1 MARSPRFSFPMPT
14 DETLRLIPRKLA
26 ERFRLLPIRRTAS
39 TLTVV
44 TSNPKNVKML
54 RDLERQ
60 FGLKID
66 ARRVS
71 EDEMS
76 EALAFAFGGGNA
88 APSSTS
94 TRTPPTSAN
103 LATPTPSL
111 GGRRSTSD
119 SQSVP
124 SPSDGLQSLES
135 PAPVIERTSGDVEVP
150 SLSGISAGASGP
162 SARRFEETLGG
173 LDDTGFEVIGE
184 LPRPSGVEPEEG
196 LATLFIER
204 ARAQDEPAGTD
215 EPGDLPQ
222 QATDALPAGEIRE
235 MLLGAL
241 RMGASELFLDSLS
254 HRVLLR
260 ARIGFR
266 TATLQ
271 EFDSGGGGKI
281 LSQLRVLAGLGA
293 AEDAPEVSGR
303 IQLQLDDS
311 LTVDVFLRTVATGL
325 GESAILDVVKYPGGR
340 IQPLQPLGLG
350 DGSPTKLRD
359 LLASRLGDKRLA
371 SVVAKQLTRPPSML
385 AVVAPR
391 HRNRESML
399 ALLAGALAGPAL
411 GQRVVQVGEHPR
423 YFLEDH
429 GVVPMPCEREGRL
442 DAYRK
447 ASGLGSDYLILEECA
462 DYEELAMATEASVG
476 QHVIVGIPGADPIDI
491 LIFLTEAPEPRRL
504 AQRLGSILFLDAQ
517 SMKIVEMNQ
526 PLREAVGSMEDAG
539 TFVQMFEGQAETAGP
554 RPTSTEVP
562 AMDDPF
568 QPR

>member
-1 MARSPRFSFPMPT
+1 MPT

-54 RDLERQ
+54 GDLERQ

-71 EDEMS
+71 EEEMN
-76 EALAFAFGGGNA
+76 EALAFAFGGSNTTLSSTATPSVSTPADPAA
-88 APSSTS
+88 APY
-94 TRTPPTSAN
+94 
-103 LATPTPSL
+103 
-111 GGRRSTSD
+111 GGRRSISD

-124 SPSDGLQSLES
+124 SPSDGLQSLE
-135 PAPVIERTSGDVEVP
+135 APPPIERNSGEVEVP
-150 SLSGISAGASGP
+150 SLAGISASSGGSP
-162 SARRFEETLGG
+162 PGRFEDTLGSLDEAFDGVGDLPDPRSAAREDDG
-173 LDDTGFEVIGE
+173 L
-184 LPRPSGVEPEEG
+184 S
-196 LATLFIER
+196 ALFIER
-204 ARAQDEPAGTD
+204 ARAQDEPAD
-215 EPGDLPQ
+215 ASSQFPQ
-222 QATDALPAGEIRE
+222 QPVAPVPSSAIQE
-235 MLLGAL
+235 LLHDAL
-241 RMGASELFLDSLS
+241 RMGATELYVDSFG

-266 TATLQ
+266 AATLQ
-271 EFDSGGGGKI
+271 EFDPAQGGKV
-281 LSQLRVLAGLGA
+281 LAQLRVLAGLPA
-293 AEDAPEVSGR
+293 AEDAPEVTGR
-303 IQLQLDDS
+303 FQMQLDGP

-325 GESAILDVVKYPGGR
+325 GQSAVLDVVKYPGAKL
-340 IQPLQPLGLG
+340 QPLQPRGLG
-350 DGSPTKLRD
+350 DGSPTQLRD
-359 LLASRLGDKRLA
+359 QLARQLGDKRLA

-391 HRNRESML
+391 YKNRESML
-399 ALLAGALAGPAL
+399 ALLAGAVAGPAL
-411 GQRVVQVGEHPR
+411 GQRVVQVGERPR
-423 YFLEDH
+423 YFLGDH

-442 DAYRK
+442 EAYRN
-447 ASGLGSDYLILEECA
+447 AVHLGADYLVLEECS

-562 AMDDPF
+562 AMTDPF
-568 QPR
+568 TPR